1 MRSCIGIRCGRGCGG
16 LSATPLQG
24 KKSSCWGCFPGRAIP
39 LHTGIDL
46 AHPALQC
53 HAVLENAKIPEAVFL
68 APRFPSRRRRNH
80 RLHNLREQR
89 RNRHALRNRACVKIN
104 PALLPLRQAGIEP
117 YGDKVNL
124 GGFLA
129 EIAANC
135 PEHIENPDD
144 APKTTAAG
152 RITAMR
158 NMGKSCWLDLRDR
171 SGKIQVNLLQK
182 RLGDNYNLTKMLDIG
197 DFISASGVL
206 MKSRTGEVTIFADSF
221 SFLTKSLE
229 PLPAKFK
236 GLRDVEIRF
245 RRRYLDLVANEESR
259 ERFILR
265 SRIISFIRNYLD
277 ARGFL
282 EVETPMLQSIYGGA
296 AARPFI
302 THHNALDM
310 DLYLRI
316 SPETYLKRLLVG
328 GLDRVYDLNRSF
340 RNEGIDTSHNPEFTM
355 VELYQAYADFT
366 DMMELVEN
374 MVADAAKTLLGTTKI
389 HFDGKEIDVAAPWP
403 RRRIHDLIRDVADCD
418 PDNDDSMRRRL
429 AKSGMEADKIKA
441 LDHDNLLKEV
451 MDEVVE
457 PTITQPTF
465 VTHHPASLNPLCK
478 RNREDPTLSDR
489 FEVIVA
495 GFELSNAFSELN
507 DPQEQRSRF
516 EAQANSGDE
525 EAYCNQV
532 DDDYVSALEV
542 GMPPAGGMG
551 IGIDRLVMLLTGQ
564 PSIREVVLFPTLK
577 PKSREEIEQAMEETQ
592 EEENG

>member
-1 MRSCIGIRCGRGCGG
+1 MASNRIKEER
-16 LSATPLQG
+16 
-24 KKSSCWGCFPGRAIP
+24 
-39 LHTGIDL
+39 L
-46 AHPALQC
+46 A
-53 HAVLENAKIPEAVFL
+53 KL
-68 APRFPSRRRRNH
+68 AS
-80 RLHNLREQR
+80 LRE
-89 RNRHALRNRACVKIN
+89 
-104 PALLPLRQAGIEP
+104 AGVEP
-117 YGDKVNL
+117 YGCKPQL
-124 GGFLA
+124 TGL
-129 EIAANC
+129 IADIIAQC
-135 PEHIENPDD
+135 PEHMDD
-144 APKTTAAG
+144 PEAAPQVTAAG
-152 RITAMR
+152 RVMAIR

-171 SGKIQVNLLQK
+171 SGKIQANLLQK
-182 RLGDNYNLTKMLDIG
+182 RLGDEYALTKMLDLG
-197 DFISASGVL
+197 DFISVSGRL

-221 SFLTKSLE
+221 AFLSKSLE
-229 PLPAKFK
+229 PLPAKWK

-265 SRIISFIRNYLD
+265 SRIISFIRKYLD
-277 ARGFL
+277 NLGFL

-328 GLDRVYDLNRSF
+328 GLDRVYELNRNF

-355 VELYQAYADFT
+355 IELYQAYADFE
-366 DMMELVEN
+366 DMMVLLEN
-374 MVADAAKTLLGTTKI
+374 MVSETAQTLLGTTI
-389 HFDGKEIDVAAPWP
+389 INFEGKEIDVKAPWP
-403 RRRIHDLIRDVADCD
+403 RKKIHDLIREIGETD
-418 PDNDDSMRRRL
+418 PDNDDAMCQRL
-429 AKSGMEADKIKA
+429 LKAGLDKDKVKA
-441 LDHDNLLKEV
+441 LDHDNLIKEV
-451 MDEVVE
+451 MDEIVE
-457 PTITQPTF
+457 PTIVQPTF

-478 RNREDPTLSDR
+478 RCKEDPTLSDR

-507 DPQEQRSRF
+507 DPVEQRARF
-516 EAQANSGDE
+516 EAQAKSDDE
-525 EAYCNQV
+525 EAYCNTV

-577 PKSREEIEQAMEETQ
+577 QKTREEIEAAMEELS
-592 EEENG
+592 EEESGE

>member
-1 MRSCIGIRCGRGCGG
+1 M
-16 LSATPLQG
+16 ATNRI
-24 KKSSCWGCFPGRAIP
+24 KDER
-39 LHTGIDL
+39 L
-46 AHPALQC
+46 A
-53 HAVLENAKIPEAVFL
+53 KL
-68 APRFPSRRRRNH
+68 AA
-80 RLHNLREQR
+80 LRE
-89 RNRHALRNRACVKIN
+89 
-104 PALLPLRQAGIEP
+104 AGVEP
-117 YGDKVNL
+117 YGEKPEL
-124 GGFLA
+124 TGS
-129 EIAANC
+129 IADCIAMC
-135 PEHIENPDD
+135 PEHMENPDE
-144 APKTTAAG
+144 APRVTAAG
-152 RITAMR
+152 RVMAIR

-171 SGKIQVNLLQK
+171 SGKIQANLLQK
-182 RLGDNYNLTKMLDIG
+182 RLGDGYGLTKNLDLG
-197 DFISASGVL
+197 DFIAVSGLL

-221 SFLTKSLE
+221 SFLSKSLE
-229 PLPAKFK
+229 PLPAKWN

-265 SRIISFIRNYLD
+265 SRIISFVRRYLD
-277 ARGFL
+277 ERGFL

-328 GLDRVYDLNRSF
+328 GLDRVYELNRNF

-355 VELYQAYADFT
+355 IELYQAYADFE
-366 DMMELVEN
+366 DMMVLLEN
-374 MVADAAKTLLGTTKI
+374 MVSEAARTLLGSTMVN
-389 HFDGKEIDVAAPWP
+389 FDGREIDVKAPWP
-403 RRRIHDLIRDVADCD
+403 RRKIHDLIRDVAGADAA
-418 PDNDDSMRRRL
+418 DDESMRERL
-429 AKSGMEADKIKA
+429 ARAGMDKDKIKA
-441 LDHDNLLKEV
+441 LDHDNLIKEV
-451 MDEVVE
+451 MDEIVE
-457 PTITQPTF
+457 PSLIQPTF

-478 RNREDPTLSDR
+478 RNKEDPALSDR

-507 DPQEQRSRF
+507 DPLEQRARF
-516 EAQANSGDE
+516 EAQARTGDE
-525 EAYCNQV
+525 EAYCNTV

-577 PKSREEIEQAMEETQ
+577 QRSREEIEAAMEELSAG
-592 EEENG
+592 EDAGE